1 MARRLLV
8 FLLAGVLWAQQEKP
22 KPAEPVEPP
31 EEDESLKEK
40 EYAFNPIQAQK
51 EFTVGNFYFKK
62 GSYKAAA
69 LRYEEAV
76 KWNPGFADAYLK
88 LAAAK
93 EKQGLK
99 PEAREA
105 YKAFL
110 ENAPDDKRAPEI
122 RKKLSAAKP

>member
-1 MARRLLV
+1 MLV

-22 KPAEPVEPP
+22 KPVEPVEPP

-69 LRYEEAV
+69 MRYEEAV
-76 KWNPGFADAYLK
+76 KWDPGYGDAYLRLAEARGK
-88 LAAAK
+88 L
-93 EKQGLK
+93 GLK
-99 PEAREA
+99 QEAREA

-110 ENAPDDKRAPEI
+110 ENAPDHKRAAEI
-122 RKKLSAAKP
+122 KKKLGAKP

>member
-1 MARRLLV
+1 M

-22 KPAEPVEPP
+22 KQPAPVEPP
-31 EEDESLKEK
+31 EEDESLREK

-62 GSYKAAA
+62 GSWKAAA

-76 KWNPGFADAYLK
+76 KWDPGFADAYLK

-99 PEAREA
+99 QEAREA

-122 RKKLSAAKP
+122 RKKLPAAKP

>member
-1 MARRLLV
+1 LV

-62 GSYKAAA
+62 GSWKAAA
-69 LRYEEAV
+69 LRYEEAL

-99 PEAREA
+99 QEAREA

-122 RKKLSAAKP
+122 RKKLPAAKP